1 MVTYEK
7 VKQEIIKDAKYCET
21 MEVRKLETYYY
32 YLGIIATLLDKNF
45 ITEEEHTELSSTMQ
59 EYLVDKIKDNET
71 D

>member
-7 VKQEIIKDAKYCET
+7 VKQEIIKDAKWCET
-21 MEVRKLETYYY
+21 MEVRKFETYYY

-45 ITEEEHTELSSTMQ
+45 ITEEEHTELSNTIRK
-59 EYLVDKIKDNET
+59 YLKDEGG